1 MRRRPPWFIV
11 AKTSFPEDKKIIR
24 TWTGCLAVCLAAFF
38 APACMGQQMQVL
50 VDQVGYEARAPKQ
63 ALVMGKAQ
71 EQPQAFTLLDAAT
84 GKTVFTGTLTAA
96 GQVHAWNGTYWVAD
110 FSSWQKPGHYLLQT
124 KTAAGEVSSC
134 PFEIADD
141 VLERNTLSNVL
152 YYFKGQRSSG
162 LIDQADR
169 HLPLPG
175 GEQGF
180 VDVHGGWY
188 DATGD
193 YGIHFSHQNLT
204 SYFNPQQTPLVVWSL
219 LKSYGALQARQ
230 RRQLH
235 RVRTA
240 VAG

>member
-1 MRRRPPWFIV
+1 
-11 AKTSFPEDKKIIR
+11 
-24 TWTGCLAVCLAAFF
+24 
-38 APACMGQQMQVL
+38 MQVL

-63 ALVMGKAQ
+63 ALVMGTPQ
-71 EQPQAFTLLDAAT
+71 DHPQAFSLLDAAT

-96 GQVHAWNGTYWVAD
+96 GQVHAWNGAYWIAD
-110 FSSWQKPGHYLLQT
+110 FSSWQKPGHYRLQT

-180 VDVHGGWY
+180 RRCAWRLVRRHRRLWHPLFSSELDVVLQSAADAAGGMELAQELWRAAGA
-188 DATGD
+188 ATTTTSPSTNGACWMKV
-193 YGIHFSHQNLT
+193 STALT
-204 SYFNPQQTPLVVWSL
+204 SWC
-219 LKSYGALQARQ
+219 A
-230 RRQLH
+230 
-235 RVRTA
+235 
-240 VAG
+240 